1 LADDGSAMRR
11 LAGMGAAL
19 GLHAL
24 LAGLVLFGQYSRTG
38 VRAPP
43 PLRPVQLVDLGR
55 SRPGALLEEQNGAPS
70 CLQGKAYRGVG
81 LHADVYQRIIE
92 VPESYPAFKAGIR
105 RGDVLAD
112 RDIEPDADG
121 YDTIDFKRHGIPHR
135 LRIKTRW
142 ICLR

>member
-1 LADDGSAMRR
+1 MVLAGPVVLADDGSAMRR

-19 GLHAL
+19 GLH
-24 LAGLVLFGQYSRTG
+24 
-38 VRAPP
+38 
-43 PLRPVQLVDLGR
+43 
-55 SRPGALLEEQNGAPS
+55 ALLEEQNGAPS

-112 RDIEPDADG
+112 RDIEPDVDG
-121 YDTIDFKRHGIPHR
+121 YDTIDFKRLGIPHR